1 MKLEDL
7 LSHPRLQA
15 LRDKGQL
22 DDKKLSFGIILILI
36 LLVCADFA
44 FPIKGQFNALKVTE
58 PKIVKLK
65 GDLDAFEQGI
75 GIMQKAKGQQTV
87 PPAAQLKQ
95 FISED
100 QIHSLYQD
108 ISEMAFNNNVRIVLM
123 RPSREGVLSKQEKE
137 VMGEKL
143 TSFSLALDLECEY
156 QNLVSFV
163 RSLEQA
169 KTFLVVQNVK
179 ILPQA
184 EEILKQKVDLVLKTY
199 LEK

>member
-22 DDKKLSFGIILILI
+22 DDRKLSLGIILVLI
-36 LLVCADFA
+36 LLVFADFA

-58 PKIVKLK
+58 PKIAKLK
-65 GDLDAFEQGI
+65 TDLDAFDKGV
-75 GIMQKAKGQQTV
+75 GIMQKAKNQ
-87 PPAAQLKQ
+87 PAALPASQFKQ

-100 QIHSLYQD
+100 EIHTLYQD
-108 ISEMAFNNNVRIVLM
+108 ISEMAFKNNVRIVLM
-123 RPSREGVLSKQEKE
+123 RPSREGALTKQEKE
-137 VMGEKL
+137 AMGEKL
-143 TSFSLALDLECEY
+143 TSLSLALDLECEY
-156 QNLVSFV
+156 QNLVSFL

-179 ILPQA
+179 ITPQA
-184 EEILKQKVDLVLKTY
+184 EEMLKQKVDLVLKTY